1 MSKMMV
7 AAAAMAAALLL
18 PAAGHAA
25 KKHTPVE
32 KACAAAWKQC
42 VSDSGCGGGRLCSFY
57 CEDEYRRCLG
67 GRVAAPMQRAA
78 PAGVKAKPASTPK
91 PAGR

>member
-1 MSKMMV
+1 MPRLMF
-7 AAAAMAAALLL
+7 AAAALAAVLLL
-18 PAAGHAA
+18 PVAGHAA
-25 KKHTPVE
+25 KKHTQVE

-42 VSDSGCGGGRLCSFY
+42 VSDSGCGGGRICSFH

-67 GRVAAPMQRAA
+67 GRLAAPQMQRTA
-78 PAGVKAKPASTPK
+78 PAKVNSKTQ